1 MSTNTQLTYY
11 QKNRHV
17 ILSKAKDYYEN
28 NKNKLS
34 KQARDNYNDLPKEEK
49 NKENIEEIVSTIC
62 LMRKKIKKEN
72 MKKIGI
78 TLC

>member
-11 QKNRHV
+11 QKNRYV

-49 NKENIEEIVSTIC
+49 K
-62 LMRKKIKKEN
+62 
-72 MKKIGI
+72 
-78 TLC
+78 

>member
-11 QKNRHV
+11 QKNRYV
-17 ILSKAKDYYEN
+17 ILSKAKDYYD

-49 NKENIEEIVSTIC
+49 K
-62 LMRKKIKKEN
+62 
-72 MKKIGI
+72 
-78 TLC
+78 

>member
-11 QKNRHV
+11 QKNRYV

-62 LMRKKIKKEN
+62 LTRKKIKKEN

>member
-11 QKNRHV
+11 QKNRHA

-49 NKENIEEIVSTIC
+49 K
-62 LMRKKIKKEN
+62 
-72 MKKIGI
+72 
-78 TLC
+78 